1 MTLNT
6 TTRKMAMQ
14 SQTHVPQQITINT
27 RKLLDKVIKKT
38 KLSRPK
44 QLELLVEE
52 YYKNLIPNRK
62 KTQDHHFLW
71 ALRFFLVPVN
81 LRQSFGTTLLWSTTC
96 YKSDPKIEQKQ
107 YHTLYIHALSLRDYQ
122 VTCYPLPLANYI
134 CLLNFFNKMV
144 RREEKYMFYHTCLT
158 VHLFTIYF
166 IIFKACW
173 I

>member
-44 QLELLVEE
+44 QLEFLVEE

-62 KTQDHHFLW
+62 KT
-71 ALRFFLVPVN
+71 
-81 LRQSFGTTLLWSTTC
+81 
-96 YKSDPKIEQKQ
+96 
-107 YHTLYIHALSLRDYQ
+107 
-122 VTCYPLPLANYI
+122 
-134 CLLNFFNKMV
+134 
-144 RREEKYMFYHTCLT
+144 
-158 VHLFTIYF
+158 
-166 IIFKACW
+166 
-173 I
+173 